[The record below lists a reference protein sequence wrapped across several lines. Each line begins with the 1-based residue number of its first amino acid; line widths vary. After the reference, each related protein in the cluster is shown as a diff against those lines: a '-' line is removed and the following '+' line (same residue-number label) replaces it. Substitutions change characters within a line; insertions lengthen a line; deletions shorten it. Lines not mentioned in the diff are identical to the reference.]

1 MATCFGGASLAAA
14 DDREAPC
21 ARLVPVVP
29 FFVRALSVSAVVF
42 VIPLLMARVG
52 RRPASVVSRSV
63 PGRTGADAAAVGRC
77 AKRRGCVQSHGLTP
91 ASSHATGMT
100 AVETC
105 GRPWRAGRRPALRAG
120 SVSRFSPGA
129 DTVTAAHGA
138 GDNRHGPVTPVDAWG
153 GEECFGRR

>member
-63 PGRTGADAAAVGRC
+63 PGRTGADADCCRQVCEAAWMRAVTRTHAGVVSRDGNDRGRNVREAMARGAPAGAPRGKRVPILTGGGYGDRC
-77 AKRRGCVQSHGLTP
+77 ARR
-91 ASSHATGMT
+91 
-100 AVETC
+100 
-105 GRPWRAGRRPALRAG
+105 R
-120 SVSRFSPGA
+120 
-129 DTVTAAHGA
+129 
-138 GDNRHGPVTPVDAWG
+138 
-153 GEECFGRR
+153 